1 MRLWSLHPKY
11 LDSRGLV
18 AVWREGLLAQAVL
31 RGGTSG
37 YRHHPQLSRFRVRPS
52 PVGAIAEYLRALY
65 QESRARGYNFNR
77 SKISRLK
84 DLGKLPVTGG
94 QLQYEW
100 DHLMEKV
107 TRRDKVWA
115 VRLESVAN
123 PSAHP
128 FFKVVPGGIEEWERV
143 PGLERE

>member
-31 RGGTSG
+31 KGKTNG
-37 YRHHPQLSRFRVRPS
+37 YRHHPQLSRFRGRPS

-65 QESRARGYNFNR
+65 LESRARGHNFDR
-77 SKISRLK
+77 SKICRLK
-84 DLGKLPVTGG
+84 DSGTLPVTSG

-100 DHLMEKV
+100 NHLVEKV
-107 TRRDKVWA
+107 TRRDQAWA
-115 VRLESVAN
+115 VRLESVAR

-128 FFKVVPGGIEEWERV
+128 LFRVVPGEIEEWERV